1 LNNGSPFMLAALALY
16 AVSAALYHV
25 RSLVTRTRSIA
36 VPHAVA
42 GVGLLAQ
49 TTGIIQRTAALGHAP
64 YLELSEALATIAW
77 ALVLLTLVAESRKR
91 TTAFGVLSMP
101 MAVVILFLAG
111 ILPDVDNRHTLA
123 PLLNDRG
130 WMAHIGSITA
140 AFGALALA
148 FCAAVAYLVQ
158 ERRLKEKTLGPA
170 DKAGLSLADI
180 EQVANWLTAF
190 GFSMLTLGLLMGA
203 LWAST
208 GVWHGRWYTEPI
220 VLATVAM
227 WIVYAAYLF
236 QRSVRGERGRSNMR
250 LLIAGFVL
258 AFSTVLLVRLLF
270 PGQHR
275 F

>member
-1 LNNGSPFMLAALALY
+1 MTNGSPFTTAALALY
-16 AVSAALYHV
+16 ALSAALYHV
-25 RSLVTRTRSIA
+25 RSLVTRTHSVAI
-36 VPHAVA
+36 PHAIA
-42 GVGLLAQ
+42 GIGLLAQ
-49 TTGIIQRTAALGHAP
+49 TTAIIQRTAALGHAP

-77 ALVLLTLVAESRKR
+77 ALVLLTLITESRKR
-91 TTAFGVLSMP
+91 TTVFGVLSMP

-111 ILPDVDNRHTLA
+111 ILPDVDNTNA
-123 PLLNDRG
+123 QMPLLYDRG
-130 WMAHIGSITA
+130 WTAHIGSITA

-148 FCAAVAYLVQ
+148 FCAAVAYMVQ
-158 ERRLKEKTLGPA
+158 ERRLKEKTLGP
-170 DKAGLSLADI
+170 KEGTGLSLADI
-180 EQVANWLTAF
+180 EQAANWLTAF

-220 VLATVAM
+220 VLATVATWM
-227 WIVYAAYLF
+227 VYGAYLF
-236 QRSVRGERGRSNMR
+236 QRSIRGERGRSNMR

-258 AFSTVLLVRLLF
+258 AFGTVLLVRLLF